1 MYYTPTHNSG
11 LVAISLTVKRVSAEL
26 LLIKSSRP
34 GFGGNIGVERGS
46 FVFLQEK

>member
-26 LLIKSSRP
+26 LLIESSRP
-34 GFGGNIGVERGS
+34 GFGGGVERGS